1 MEQNQANGS
10 SNDTIDLFSLLGK
23 IASHWYYFVLS
34 IGFFGVMA
42 YFYNLY
48 AEKYYEVGA
57 SIYVKDRSVGS
68 SEAGELLN
76 DNVEK
81 NTGKIA
87 LSNEIGKLTS
97 YSLIKSTLE
106 QLNFGISYYNVE
118 SFWPGFIRDSWLNE
132 MGSFPF
138 RIEIDSASYQL
149 LTSPIYIEA
158 ISDTKYRVYAEN
170 SEANLFNFETQR
182 GSKVFDLEL
191 EAEGEFGKPFVSD
204 FFSFVVYKNDDFVTS
219 PDFQY
224 SFKLSRLE
232 DLAMEYQGKLSVLP
246 LDEKDGDSRMLQLL
260 INSSIDDKGIKFLST
275 LIEEYANQDLTKKNA
290 KGENSVE
297 FLNKQIAMMSDSLK
311 KAEMSLQ
318 NYKSSSSILD
328 IGTAKG
334 SAVDKLTDLEQEKAL
349 LETKIRYYN
358 TTLRNMRNNDNADR
372 IIAPSS
378 AGINDDPLFNQLIQK
393 YIEINT
399 RLNDLEA
406 NARAGNPL
414 VLQLNRQA
422 ESTRDAII
430 DGLSSAIEVQ
440 NGNLA
445 SINNRI
451 YALRANINTLPQDER
466 KLTILQREYDNFAL
480 KYNALLE
487 KKASA
492 EMMLATNTDNVEI
505 VDPAKKTGY
514 SPVLPN
520 TKLNYAIALVLG
532 LILPLGFVL
541 VKDLTN
547 NNIIDK
553 KELEKQSKA
562 PLLGMIANG
571 IKDIKIVSQKYPNSA
586 ISESFKFARI
596 NLQYFHQNA
605 QDKVIGITSSISG
618 EGKTFCSA
626 NLASTF
632 ADSGKGTVLI
642 GGDLRKP
649 KIQEYF
655 DLKGPGL
662 TDYINEFASLE
673 NIIQPT
679 EFRNLDVIAPG
690 SPQDDPIKL
699 FESANMDRLIAE
711 LRNRYDYI
719 VMETPPIGYVAD
731 YFVLI
736 KHFDINLFVVRY
748 NYTNKNILSGI
759 NDLYNNKKIQ
769 NLYLLFND
777 VKYSAEYGYG
787 YLSNSDGYY
796 TSKSSMKKLNSGKN
810 KIKNPFA

>member
-1 MEQNQANGS
+1 MEQNQVNGS

-48 AEKYYEVGA
+48 AEKYYEVAA
-57 SIYVKDRSVGS
+57 SIYVKDRAIGS
-68 SEAGELLN
+68 AEAGEMVN
-76 DNVEK
+76 DNIQ
-81 NTGKIA
+81 NTGTVIA

-97 YSLIKSTLE
+97 YSLIKSALE
-106 QLNFGISYYNVE
+106 ELDLGITYYNVE
-118 SFWPGFIRDSWLNE
+118 SFWPDFIRESWLNE
-132 MGSFPF
+132 MSSFPF
-138 RIEIDSASYQL
+138 RIELDSAANQL
-149 LTSPIYIEA
+149 VNTPVFIRAL
-158 ISDTKYRVYAEN
+158 SDTRYEVYATDD
-170 SEANLFNFETQR
+170 EANILNFETN
-182 GSKVFDLEL
+182 GSGKAYDLEFVG
-191 EAEGEFGKPFVSD
+191 EGEFGKPFQSD
-204 FFSFVVYKNDDFVTS
+204 YVNITLYRNEGASPSKDFDYCYELT
-219 PDFQY
+219 
-224 SFKLSRLE
+224 RLE
-232 DLAMEYQGKLSVLP
+232 DLAMQYQGKLTVQP
-246 LDEKDGDSRMLQLL
+246 LDEKDPESRMLQLI
-260 INSSIDDKGIKFLST
+260 INSSIPDKGISFIST
-275 LIEEYANQDLTKKNA
+275 LIEQYAFQDLLKKNS

-328 IGTAKG
+328 IGMAKG
-334 SAVDKLTDLEQEKAL
+334 SAVEKLTGLEQEKAL

-358 TTLRNMRNNDNADR
+358 TTLRNMRNSDNADR
-372 IIAPSS
+372 IMAPSS

-399 RLNDLEA
+399 RLNDLQV
-406 NARAGNPL
+406 NARADNPL
-414 VLQLNRQA
+414 VVQLTRQA
-422 ESTRDAII
+422 ESTREAII
-430 DGLSSAIEVQ
+430 DGLTSAIEVQ
-440 NGNLA
+440 NDNLT
-445 SINNRI
+445 SVNNRI
-451 YALRANINTLPQDER
+451 YALRGNINTLPQDER
-466 KLTILQREYDNFAL
+466 KLTILQREYDNYAL

-487 KKASA
+487 KKANA
-492 EMMLATNTDNVEI
+492 EMSLATNTDNVEI

-514 SPVLPN
+514 RPVLPN
-520 TKLNYAIALVLG
+520 TPLNYAIALVLG
-532 LILPLGFVL
+532 LIFPLGFVL

-547 NNIIDK
+547 NNITDK

-605 QDKVIGITSSISG
+605 HDKVIGITSSISG

-632 ADSGKGTVLI
+632 ADSGKRTVLI

-662 TDYINEFASLE
+662 TDYINDFATLE